1 MMVASLGRTRA
12 LLREGAAAPPRR
24 TTKQPRAAPN
34 TSAAWR
40 AQPLL
45 ASDES
50 HDRKARS
57 KGHVVVG
64 HAVVPAA
71 QCPPGIVLYDGRL
84 VIVSADGPAR
94 MHGAVLPWR
103 GAGQYRQ

>member
-1 MMVASLGRTRA
+1 MMAASWARTGA
-12 LLREGAAAPPRR
+12 LLREGAAAPHLR

-40 AQPLL
+40 AQPFL

-57 KGHVVVG
+57 KAHVVVG

-71 QCPPGIVLYDGRL
+71 QCPPGIVLYDGLL
-84 VIVSADGPAR
+84 VIVSGEGPDR
-94 MHGAVLPWR
+94 MHAPVLP
-103 GAGQYRQ
+103 